1 MVRPRR
7 ISDFKPTFTNLAQTS
22 HYQVFFAGLPLML
35 RQHLRVRG
43 LDSRFITETSGLL
56 CSSALLPGSR
66 LATAD
71 IIGNHVGVSEKMA
84 HTRLFTQIQLEFYVD
99 NEYKTLKFL
108 EHWMEFIANGATS
121 RDNRQSNKDYY
132 FRMEYP
138 DTYKCNETKIIKFDR
153 DYNEELE
160 YKFIGLFPLDLTST
174 PVKYEQS
181 QVLKATA
188 TFSFD
193 RYLMGRYDSFS
204 VARGREGNRLPQLVP
219 QNATQ
224 EEFEAALNRD
234 TGGKPNE
241 PLIGSGTRAE
251 TSDILKG
258 TQTTLD
264 GTTFL
269 NT

>member
-1 MVRPRR
+1 
-7 ISDFKPTFTNLAQTS
+7 
-22 HYQVFFAGLPLML
+22 ML
-35 RQHLRVRG
+35 RQHLKVRG

-160 YKFIGLFPLDLTST
+160 YKFIGLFPIDLTST

-193 RYLMGRYDSFS
+193 RYLMGKYDSFS
-204 VARGREGNRLPQLVP
+204 VARGREGNKTGNEKPYSGLD
-219 QNATQ
+219 NFFQ
-224 EEFEAALNRD
+224 ENRQSVIDEAKQ
-234 TGGKPNE
+234 TGSSFMN
-241 PLIGSGTRAE
+241 AE
-251 TSDILKG
+251 TFMNKFGEGVRSDALPNSTRQLG
-258 TQTTLD
+258 
-264 GTTFL
+264 
-269 NT
+269 